1 MENTSDW
8 QLLTKKYC
16 PRCILRHTTNT
27 YIHNVFA
34 ENEEII
40 NEHLTLQHDF
50 NFKSVCD
57 SLPNSEKNTVCFAC
71 LGLLQDAY
79 LESFVNEIVTA
90 INKESYIFPS
100 FQLLYSLPVQLMVLD
115 DIAASDFKSISKDLY
130 DDIKDVKQVMK
141 VTV

>member
-1 MENTSDW
+1 M
-8 QLLTKKYC
+8 
-16 PRCILRHTTNT
+16 
-27 YIHNVFA
+27 
-34 ENEEII
+34 
-40 NEHLTLQHDF
+40 
-50 NFKSVCD
+50 
-57 SLPNSEKNTVCFAC
+57 CFAC